1 MRGEESPFMTH
12 TSTKSGSGTA
22 PAAAA
27 NQPLRLKPVL
37 NGIFRANPSYELLSF
52 DRLPAEQQEL
62 FFSLKSDPN
71 FYGVLRP
78 REGSQLPLKSACRD
92 TALLFLSLQ
101 AAGKLPAFVASAP
114 ELSANRDIAALVLD
128 GVLEIEHENEM
139 LLGAAALNAICEPPE
154 TAGPEGELSR
164 LSGEA
169 LLYAQS
175 LPFQDAS
182 RIAARLYSYGRIPQT
197 TTWQRKFPD
206 EQAVRR
212 CLGVHDGA
220 RNTASLAGH
229 WTELPADPENDG
241 WIFWQR
247 RRNSMERRTETYKL
261 YLSPHPSFLGEAF
274 DALVAEVD
282 SGGALAFKVGRN
294 LAGVLRP
301 DKIIAY
307 FSRFDQVQ
315 NTAERILA
323 RLDGCAAQGVPF
335 TAQIDRPLVSWG
347 IDPPEENDMPTWLA
361 RQSWRLWV
369 VNRLA
374 VALLTARNTP
384 GRNVEPWKFAMD
396 RLSLEGVDPST
407 WTPIRKEE
415 N

>member
-1 MRGEESPFMTH
+1 MTH
-12 TSTKSGSGTA
+12 TSTKPGSGTA
-22 PAAAA
+22 QASAA

-52 DRLPAEQQEL
+52 DRLSAEQQEL
-62 FFSLKSDPN
+62 FFSLKSDPS

-92 TALLFLSLQ
+92 AALLFLSLQ
-101 AAGKLPAFVASAP
+101 EAGKLPSFVASAP
-114 ELSANRDIAALVLD
+114 ELTANQDIAALVLD
-128 GVLEIEHENEM
+128 GVLEIEHGNEM
-139 LLGAAALNAICEPPE
+139 LHGAAALSVISAAPE
-154 TAGPEGELSR
+154 TVNVEGELAR
-164 LSGEA
+164 LSREA
-169 LLYAQS
+169 LLYAQT
-175 LPFQDAS
+175 LPFHDAS
-182 RIAARLYSYGRIPQT
+182 RIAARLYSYGRIPNT
-197 TTWQRKFPD
+197 TAWQRTFPD
-206 EQAVRR
+206 ELAIRR
-212 CLGVHDGA
+212 CLGVSDAGK
-220 RNTASLAGH
+220 NSASLASH
-229 WTELPADPENDG
+229 WIELPADPENDG

-247 RRNSMERRTETYKL
+247 RRSSIERLTETYKL
-261 YLSPHPSFLGEAF
+261 YLGPHPSFLAEAF
-274 DALVAEVD
+274 DALVADVD

-315 NTAERILA
+315 NAAQRILA
-323 RLDGCAAQGVPF
+323 RLDGCPAQGVPF
-335 TAQIDRPLVSWG
+335 TAQIERPLVSWG
-347 IDPPEENDMPTWLA
+347 IDPPEENDMPAWLA

-374 VALLTARNTP
+374 VSLLTARNAP
-384 GRNVEPWKFAMD
+384 AGSVEPWKFAVD
-396 RLSLEGVDPST
+396 RLSLEGVDTST